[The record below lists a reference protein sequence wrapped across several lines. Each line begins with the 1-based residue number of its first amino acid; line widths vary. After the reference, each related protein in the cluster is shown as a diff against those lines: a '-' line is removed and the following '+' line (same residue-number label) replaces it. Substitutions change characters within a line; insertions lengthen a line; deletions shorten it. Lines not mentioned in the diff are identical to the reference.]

1 MPTSLVKSA
10 AMALPLLHEMEERAG
25 ERRRSVL
32 APAPVLLNEM
42 TLSPALSHSFVVGE
56 GEKSGQRLDAS
67 PDNAFR

>member
-1 MPTSLVKSA
+1 
-10 AMALPLLHEMEERAG
+10 MEERAG

>member
-42 TLSPALSHSFVVGE
+42 TLSHSFVVGE